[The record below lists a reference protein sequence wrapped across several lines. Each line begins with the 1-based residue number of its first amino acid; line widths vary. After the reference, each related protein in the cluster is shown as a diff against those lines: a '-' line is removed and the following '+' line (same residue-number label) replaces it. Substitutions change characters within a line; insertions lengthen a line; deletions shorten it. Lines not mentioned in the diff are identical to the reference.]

1 MRRNRIMKKL
11 LVLLFLTITI
21 MLSAQT
27 YKQSAGLVL
36 GSFNGFSYKTFMSEN
51 VALQAD
57 LGFGLLATQGSIGLV
72 GYKGLV
78 YGVEHHWSFHFNPN
92 LYYQKTFHE
101 ENWGDIS
108 AFVGGGV
115 SLGLASEFY
124 NSKVFGKWGFNAIA
138 GIEFSLDDAPFTFG
152 LDFRPG
158 YEMMFGHG
166 IYGNF
171 FDWAIAAS
179 ARYTF

>member
-1 MRRNRIMKKL
+1 MKKL

-101 ENWGDIS
+101 ETWGDIS

-124 NSKVFGKWGFNAIA
+124 NSMVFGKWGFNAIA

>member
-78 YGVEHHWSFHFNPN
+78 YGVEQHWSFHFNPN

-115 SLGLASEFY
+115 SLGLASEF
-124 NSKVFGKWGFNAIA
+124 SDSMVFGKWGFNAIA

>member
-1 MRRNRIMKKL
+1 MKKL
-11 LVLLFLTITI
+11 FVLFFLTATLA
-21 MLSAQT
+21 LSAQT
-27 YKQSAGLVL
+27 YKQSVGLVV

-57 LGFGLLATQGSIGLV
+57 LGFGLLATQGSIGMV
-72 GYKGLV
+72 GYEGLI

-92 LYYQKTFHE
+92 MYYQKTFHE

-108 AFVGGGV
+108 AFVGGGL
-115 SLGLASEFY
+115 SLGLASEFR
-124 NSKVFGKWGFNAIA
+124 NSLVFGKWGFNAIA

-166 IYGNF
+166 VYGNF
-171 FDWAIAAS
+171 FDWAIALS